1 MAEPDLVARTARVLL
16 EHTVSLAGYQVMC
29 SAGYRVTLPPAM
41 FVSHAFCASEGDP
54 RGQSSLEELA
64 AALDHLQE
72 RGLMLCL
79 TDADLREDAE
89 RRKTSSVPEVVHMGY
104 QVGHV
109 DFTHRGYVLYREAIR
124 AIHGDEFLLRVDAGV
139 NLDSDSGRFDF
150 YAASADVCQSLM
162 DEVQGDG
169 DSFTGIESTLF
180 VGREGPFE
188 IGEWRPNRFIL
199 HTAGHHGVLRYV
211 GGAAQPGVAADG
223 PAPRR

>member
-1 MAEPDLVARTARVLL
+1 MADPDFVARTARVLI
-16 EHTVSLAGYQVMC
+16 EHTLSLAEYQVMC

-41 FVSHAFCASEGDP
+41 FVSHAFWASEGDP
-54 RGQSSLEELA
+54 RGQSALEELA

-72 RGLMLCL
+72 RGLMSCL
-79 TDADLREDAE
+79 TGEDLREDAE
-89 RRKTSSVPEVVHMGY
+89 RRRTSSVPEVVHTGY

-109 DFTHRGYVLYREAIR
+109 DFTHRGYALYREVIR
-124 AIHGDEFLLRVDAGV
+124 AIHGDEFLLKMDAGL

-150 YAASADVCQSLM
+150 YAASADVCQGLM

-169 DSFTGIESTLF
+169 DSFTGIESTMF
-180 VGREGPFE
+180 VGREGPVA

-211 GGAAQPGVAADG
+211 GGAAQPRISADG
-223 PAPRR
+223 PARRR